1 MDYKLLQRYVEGN
14 ASAEEIKIVVEW
26 LDEDENNVREYMA
39 LHKLY
44 NITLFA
50 SASEQNSDNEN
61 VTTFNFRK
69 LWIEAL
75 KIAAIFLVIWTGFRY
90 LGKPETSEK
99 YQSMIVPAGQRAK
112 LILSDSSIVW
122 LNSLSKITYPA
133 GFGTGNR
140 IVELDGEAYFEVYHD
155 RNHPFIVKTGN
166 MDVKVLGTKLNVVAY
181 SGNPASEVSLLEGS
195 VEVKPVGS
203 SQIYTMKERETV
215 SIRNEKVVR
224 NMQSVVADTAVRRIE
239 SIKAPVGISKI
250 KTYPIKNYDYFE
262 WINGLICF
270 DDEPAEQIIHKLEIY
285 YDTKITVGNPNIL
298 KKKYTGKFR
307 SQDGV
312 EHVLKVL
319 QLKENFKYEKDE
331 KSNTIIIR

>member
-1 MDYKLLQRYVEGN
+1 MNYELLQRYVEGN
-14 ASAEEIKIVVEW
+14 ASAEETKAVVEW

-50 SASEQNSDNEN
+50 SANEQNTGKEN

-75 KIAAIFLVIWTGFRY
+75 KIAAIFLIIWTGFRY
-90 LGKPETSEK
+90 WGKPETSEK

-112 LILSDSSIVW
+112 LILSDSSVVW

-140 IVELDGEAYFEVYHD
+140 IVELDGEAYFEVYHN

-166 MDVKVLGTKLNVVAY
+166 MDVRVLGTKLNVVAY
-181 SGNPASEVSLLEGS
+181 SGNPVSEVSLLEGS
-195 VEVKPVGS
+195 VEVKPAGS
-203 SQIYTMKERETV
+203 SQIYTMKEKETV
-215 SIRNEKVVR
+215 SIRNEKIVSHTQPNPV
-224 NMQSVVADTAVRRIE
+224 NTTTPSIE
-239 SIKAPVGISKI
+239 TIKSPTGISKI

-270 DDEPAEQIIHKLEIY
+270 DDEPVEQIIHKLEIY
-285 YDTKITVGNPNIL
+285 YDTKIVILNPGIL

-319 QLKENFKYEKDE
+319 QLKENFKFEKDE
-331 KSNTIIIR
+331 KNNIITIR